1 VRAEAPGAAPY
12 RYGAFGL
19 RIAATARIPGL
30 AVCRERGAPHVVVSL
45 AGGRVPGSD
54 GAAGELVYCSA
65 DRDDGG
71 KPIVVVHR
79 LREPDRIRF
88 AYADGVRFLLD
99 PSGSEVRGSWPASS
113 TLDDAVTYLLG
124 PVCAFLLRLRGLT
137 CLHASA
143 VAVGDGAVAFVGP
156 PGAGKSTLAATFA
169 RRGHRVMSDDV
180 VAIGDA
186 DELSVEPGPVRLR
199 LWPESVRAL
208 YGTPDAL
215 PALTPTWDKRYLD
228 VSTAG
233 CQYQHR
239 RLPLIAVYVLGER
252 SAHATLPRIE
262 RLSPAAA
269 LLALVANTQAS
280 HLADAVMRAREFRVL
295 ARIVETL
302 PVSRVI
308 AHDQLGRLGV
318 LYETILADVE
328 ASVVRV

>member
-1 VRAEAPGAAPY
+1 VSAPAPRAAPH

-19 RIAATARIPGL
+19 RIAATAGIPGL
-30 AVCRERGAPHVVVSL
+30 ADCRERGAPHVVISL
-45 AGGRVPGSD
+45 GGGRARGRD
-54 GAAGELVYCSA
+54 DAGELVYRSA
-65 DRDDGG
+65 DRDDDGR
-71 KPIVVVHR
+71 PIVVVHR
-79 LREPDRIRF
+79 LREPDRFRF

-99 PSGSEVRGSWPASS
+99 PTGSDVRVSWPASS

-180 VAIGDA
+180 LAIADTDA
-186 DELSVEPGPVRLR
+186 PSVEPGPVRLR

-215 PALTPTWDKRYLD
+215 PALTPSWDKRYLD
-228 VSTAG
+228 VSAPG
-233 CQYQHR
+233 CRYQHR
-239 RLPLIAVYVLGER
+239 RLPLTAVYVLGER
-252 SAHATLPRIE
+252 TAQATVPRIE

-269 LLALVANTQAS
+269 LLALVANTQAG
-280 HLADAVMRAREFRVL
+280 HLADAAMRAREFRVL
-295 ARIVETL
+295 ARIVESV

-308 AHDQLGRLGV
+308 AHDQLSRLAV
-318 LYETILADVE
+318 LYETLVADAE
-328 ASVVRV
+328 ASAVRV